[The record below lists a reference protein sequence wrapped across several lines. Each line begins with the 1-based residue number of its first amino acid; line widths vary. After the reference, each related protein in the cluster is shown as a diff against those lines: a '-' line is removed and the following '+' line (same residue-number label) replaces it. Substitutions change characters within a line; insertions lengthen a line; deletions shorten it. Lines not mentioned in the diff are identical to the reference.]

1 MFDFVSGRK
10 WFFLASAVIIIAG
23 IIVLVVA
30 GLNLGIE
37 FSSGSTMTLVFK
49 RPVEQA
55 NLRAAFANQG
65 HSEAIIQHS
74 AKDAFVLQGLALGPE
89 DGDRLVNSLQT
100 RFDTTVRLAE
110 FVTGNETTGNST
122 IALMFGKTIDQ
133 SALNN
138 ELETLGYS
146 VANIEQTTLDSFL
159 VRTKTLSSEEQDKI
173 EQALEQQFGPLAL
186 LDFYSISP
194 IVATERVRYTIYA
207 VVVSAVAILLYIA
220 WSFRKLAHF
229 FRYGVCAIITL
240 IHDVLVLLAI
250 FAMLRAE
257 VDAMFIIAVLTVIGY
272 GVNNIIVVFDRIRE
286 NKARYPS
293 ADLET
298 TVNIGLTETL
308 TRSVN
313 TSLTTLFALFALFA
327 FGGATI
333 HNFVLALIIGIIV
346 STYSSIFIAGQLLVS
361 WEHAEFSWLYRWI
374 PIRRKQRG

>member
-1 MFDFVSGRK
+1 MFNFVISRK
-10 WFFLASAVIIIAG
+10 WFFLASALIIIAG

-37 FSSGSTMTLVFK
+37 FSSGSTMTLVFEE
-49 RPVEQA
+49 PVGQA
-55 NLRAAFANQG
+55 NLRAAFADLG
-65 HSEAIIQHS
+65 HTKAIIQHS
-74 AKDAFVLQGLALGPE
+74 DKDAFVLQGLALSPDE
-89 DGDRLVNSLQT
+89 RDELVDTLQT
-100 RFDTTVRLAE
+100 KFDTTIRLAE
-110 FVTGNETTGNST
+110 FGIGNETTGNST
-122 IALMFGKTIDQ
+122 IALMFGKTMDQ
-133 SALNN
+133 SDLSN

-146 VANIEQTTLDSFL
+146 EVSIEQTTLDSFL
-159 VRTKTLSSEEQDKI
+159 VRTKTLSSEEQDQI

-186 LDFYSISP
+186 LDLYSISP
-194 IVATERVRYTIYA
+194 VVATERVRYTIYA
-207 VVVSAVAILLYIA
+207 VIVSAVAILLYIVWA
-220 WSFRKLAHF
+220 FRKLAHF
-229 FRYGVCAIITL
+229 FRYGVCAIIAL
-240 IHDVLVLLAI
+240 VHDVLVLLAI

-286 NKARYPS
+286 NRARYPS

-327 FGGATI
+327 FGGTTI

-361 WEHAEFSWLYRWI
+361 WERGDFSWLYRWI